1 MKTYNR
7 QPKRLLNLLLVLL
20 LSLAAGPAALAA
32 GQSPNGVVHASYL
45 PTVSA
50 SHSSQVVL
58 DEVIVKLNLLEPG
71 ATIEAVN
78 QTYGTTTI
86 RMLAAPGRAIYLL
99 QAPAGVDLDQLVSAM
114 ENDARI
120 LYAEPNRITD
130 APEAIGRSGFAWG
143 GFDPTPYNTQYPQT
157 MLGLPAAHAI
167 SQGAGVVV
175 AVIDTGV
182 QLAHP
187 DLAGHLT
194 AARIDFV
201 DGDNVPE
208 DEFSGGDDY
217 GAGHGTHVAGI
228 VRLVAPQAQIM
239 PIRVLDT
246 DGRGYS
252 FTVAEAILF
261 AVENGA
267 HVANLSLGMPE
278 MRSDFLEDVIELAA
292 QQGVVVVAAAG
303 NLNSTQKQF
312 PAAAECALGV
322 TAIDPDRIKADFAS
336 YGNWVSLA
344 APGVGI
350 HSTLPVDGYGSWS
363 GTSMAAPFVAG
374 QAALLLSLDPSLDVV
389 QVADLMGGTAVNLNP
404 TNPGYVNQLGMGQ
417 IDVIASLLSLQAGN
431 IPDLELLD
439 DDCSEDD
446 DNIVTLRDLVLV
458 ANLWGQP
465 AGAPYDQDGDGLITV
480 ADIQLIA
487 RWWGLP
493 LP

>member
-1 MKTYNR
+1 MKTDQR
-7 QPKRLLNLLLVLL
+7 QPKRLLTLLLVLL
-20 LSLAAGPAALAA
+20 LSVAAGPAALAA
-32 GQSPNGVVHASYL
+32 GDSPSSVVHASYL
-45 PTVSA
+45 PAVSA
-50 SHSSQVVL
+50 ARSPQIVL
-58 DEVIVKLNLLEPG
+58 DEAIVKLNVLEPG

-78 QTYGTTTI
+78 QAYGTTTI
-86 RMLAAPGRAIYLL
+86 RTLAAPGRAIYLL
-99 QAPAGVDLDQLVSAM
+99 QVPAGIDLDELLNEMA
-114 ENDARI
+114 NDARI

-143 GFDPTPYNTQYPQT
+143 GYDPTPYNTQYPQT

-194 AARIDFV
+194 AERIDFV

-208 DEFSGGDDY
+208 DEFSGGNDY

-278 MRSDFLEDVIELAA
+278 SESDFLEDVIEFAA

-303 NLNSTQKQF
+303 NLDSTQKQY

-322 TAIDPDRIKADFAS
+322 TAIDPDRVKAGFAS

-344 APGVGI
+344 APGVGV

-363 GTSMAAPFVAG
+363 GTSMAAPFAAG
-374 QAALLLSLDPSLDVV
+374 QAALLLSLAPGLDVV

-404 TNPGYVNQLGMGQ
+404 FNPGYINQLGVGQ
-417 IDVIASLLSLQAGN
+417 IDAIASLQALQAGN
-431 IPDLELLD
+431 IADLGLLD
-439 DDCSEDD
+439 DDCNEDD
-446 DNIVTLRDLVLV
+446 DNIVTVGDLVAL

-465 AGAPYDQDGDGLITV
+465 AGPPHDQDGDGLITIV
-480 ADIQLIA
+480 DIQLTA

-493 LP
+493 MP